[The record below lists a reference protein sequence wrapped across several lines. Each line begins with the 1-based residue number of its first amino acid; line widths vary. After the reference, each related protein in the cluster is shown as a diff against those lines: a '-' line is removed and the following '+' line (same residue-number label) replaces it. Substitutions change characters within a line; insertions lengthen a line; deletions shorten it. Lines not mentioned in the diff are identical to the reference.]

1 MDVPLNEVL
10 HHRREVDVLLNA
22 VVPTAEKLCPI
33 LSGRPLKRGST
44 QQKRSVYPFKR
55 GSTPQQ
61 RSGHSFKRGCTP
73 RQRSGHPFKRGC
85 APRQRSYVLFTVDV
99 ILSAVVPHNREMDVL

>member
-55 GSTPQQ
+55 DSTPQ
-61 RSGHSFKRGCTP
+61 
-73 RQRSGHPFKRGC
+73 QRSGHPFKRGC

-99 ILSAVVPHNREMDVL
+99 ILNAVVPHSREIDVL